1 MSKKSVFNKKN
12 DILAINI
19 VTMKISKIFILLLAF
34 SLMSC
39 RNELVD
45 LEDGLRSNANY
56 FPLDLGNYWT
66 YNVKRLTVSNKD
78 SLFVQKDTTING
90 NAYKKFKTK
99 LLPNGFYST
108 ALNNNSVRQSND
120 RLLLAGKF
128 KLEVIANNP
137 TFIDLSD
144 FVIFKELTSAN
155 EVIGTKTGTIEQVF
169 GGRNVKV
176 EYTLQTIG
184 LPPLSAFM
192 TPDGKTYANV
202 KPIRMIVNVKIED
215 APQTLIGQ
223 LIVIPILLPQDVI
236 ISTQYYAKNKGMVY
250 AKTDLSYQLQNLP
263 QIVSTGVAMTRNET
277 QEEFLDKSV
286 VK

>member
-1 MSKKSVFNKKN
+1 MKKSSILILF
-12 DILAINI
+12 LAI
-19 VTMKISKIFILLLAF
+19 
-34 SLMSC
+34 SLMAC

-45 LEDGLRSNANY
+45 LEDESSLKAN
-56 FPLDLGNYWT
+56 FIPSDLGNYWT
-66 YNVKRLTVSNKD
+66 YNVKRLTVSKKD

-99 LLPNGFYST
+99 FSPNGFYST
-108 ALNNNSVRQSND
+108 TLNNNSVRKSND
-120 RLLLAGKF
+120 RLLLTGKF
-128 KLEVIANNP
+128 QLDIIANNP
-137 TFIDLSD
+137 TMIELSD
-144 FVIFKELTSAN
+144 FVIFKELTNVN
-155 EVIGTKTGTIEQVF
+155 EEIATKTSIVDQVF

-176 EYTLQTIG
+176 TYKLQSIA
-184 LPPLSAFM
+184 LPPLSSFT
-192 TPDGKTYANV
+192 TPEGKSYADV
-202 KPIRMIVNVKIED
+202 KPIRMIVNVKIDD
-215 APQTLIGQ
+215 APQTFLGQ

-277 QEEFLDKSV
+277 QEEFLDKYV